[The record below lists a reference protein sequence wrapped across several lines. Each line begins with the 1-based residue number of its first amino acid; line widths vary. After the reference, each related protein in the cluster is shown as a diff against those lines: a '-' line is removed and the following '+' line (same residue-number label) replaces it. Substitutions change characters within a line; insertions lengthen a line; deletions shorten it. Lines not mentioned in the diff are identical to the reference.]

1 MAETRVVTGNRD
13 DVRIDSSRCLRMRF
27 SESSC
32 RLCTAT
38 CPHGAVTLKGGL
50 SIQSAHCRGCLL
62 CTAVCP
68 AGALEHN
75 SDFAACLVQL
85 SRVPQPILG
94 CVRTQGCSNAT
105 VSCLAG
111 LSAEHLLALCH
122 TLPDQLTL
130 NLSSCGD
137 CPNNTALPRLHHDL
151 TFLSESGL
159 LDGGCRI
166 IIADTAPELVYRAEA
181 LDRRSFFTSI
191 RNSLFQSAAVM
202 LSGST
207 QQPGKRNG
215 YGEKRV
221 PARRELLNRT
231 RSRLSPEREA
241 RIRQHFDAY
250 VSCDDSCT
258 QCHGCVAICPTGAL
272 RSELPGT
279 PPAFDRLLCTGCG
292 LCREF
297 CLDGA
302 VRISTGS
309 GEEGSE

>member
-1 MAETRVVTGNRD
+1 
-13 DVRIDSSRCLRMRF
+13 MRF

-32 RLCTAT
+32 RLCTAS
-38 CPHGAVTLKGGL
+38 CPGGAVTLQGRFSL
-50 SIQSAHCRGCLL
+50 QSADCRGCLL
-62 CTAVCP
+62 CTAVSP
-68 AGALEHN
+68 AGALARI
-75 SDFAACLVQL
+75 SDFSACLVQL

-207 QQPGKRNG
+207 QQPGKRTG

-221 PARRELLNRT
+221 PSRRELLNRT
-231 RSRLSPEREA
+231 RLKLPPPQELLLRK
-241 RIRQHFDAY
+241 HFD
-250 VSCDDSCT
+250 SCMTFAETCT
-258 QCHGCVAICPTGAL
+258 RCHGCVAICPTGAL
-272 RSELPGT
+272 RSELPET
-279 PPAFDRLLCTGCG
+279 PPVFEQRLCTGCG

-297 CLDGA
+297 CLEGA
-302 VRISTGS
+302 LRISAED
-309 GEEGSE
+309 GEEVTAGT

>member
-1 MAETRVVTGNRD
+1 MAETGVVTGSRD

-32 RLCTAT
+32 RLCTTA
-38 CPHGAVTLKGGL
+38 CPHEAVTLKGGL
-50 SIQSAHCRGCLL
+50 SIQSAQCRGCLL

-68 AGALEHN
+68 AGALEQN
-75 SDFAACLVQL
+75 SDFSACLAQL
-85 SRVPQPILG
+85 ARVPQPILG
-94 CVRTQGCSNAT
+94 CIRTQGCSNAT

-122 TLPDQLTL
+122 TLPEQLTL
-130 NLSSCGD
+130 NLSACGD
-137 CPNNTALPRLHHDL
+137 CPNSTALPRLHRGL

-159 LDGGCRI
+159 LAGGCRV
-166 IIADTAPELVYRAEA
+166 IIADMAPESAYRAEA

-207 QQPGKRNG
+207 EQPVIRTG

-221 PARRELLNRT
+221 PSRRQLLNSTRT
-231 RSRLSPEREA
+231 RLSPEREA
-241 RIRQHFDAY
+241 RIRKHFDSC

-258 QCHGCVAICPTGAL
+258 GCHGCVAICPTGAL
-272 RSELPGT
+272 RSEVPGT

-309 GEEGSE
+309 CAEGTE